1 MEEEKINIGNLIL
14 IIGESYFLVSE
25 EEATYPISSAH
36 RKLISGGWKR
46 KHLKTVRCENL
57 VAEPTY
63 PAEHLAIL
71 EPGNPTIH
79 VSEQLTNSPSTDGF
93 CFYKTMKCSDM

>member
-36 RKLISGGWKR
+36 RKLISGG
-46 KHLKTVRCENL
+46 
-57 VAEPTY
+57 
-63 PAEHLAIL
+63 
-71 EPGNPTIH
+71 
-79 VSEQLTNSPSTDGF
+79 
-93 CFYKTMKCSDM
+93 